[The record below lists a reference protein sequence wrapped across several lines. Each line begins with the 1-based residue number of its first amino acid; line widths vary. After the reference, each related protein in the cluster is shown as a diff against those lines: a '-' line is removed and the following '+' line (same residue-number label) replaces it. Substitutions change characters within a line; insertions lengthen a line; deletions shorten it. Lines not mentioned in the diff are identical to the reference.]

1 MGVVLQHN
9 LSTRYKDD
17 AALIAA
23 APDMLAALHLVFGVL
38 AQDGL
43 CDQLAADADGGPD
56 EINAMCD
63 AVSDAIAKAQGN

>member
-1 MGVVLQHN
+1 
-9 LSTRYKDD
+9 
-17 AALIAA
+17 
-23 APDMLAALHLVFGVL
+23 LHLVFGVL